1 MRPEERAEVRVL
13 LTEKHGPQDPP
24 PSRNFLIKI
33 LLLFLELPFRAAN
46 VPHPGRAGKLPESLW
61 LLERERKMKSQT
73 GQTVSQWAWD
83 REYPTS

>member
-46 VPHPGRAGKLPESLW
+46 VPHPGQGRETAGVTLAAGK
-61 LLERERKMKSQT
+61 REEDEVPNWPDCV
-73 GQTVSQWAWD
+73 TVGMGSGI
-83 REYPTS
+83 SN